1 MHLSKPAYIAAVS
14 YLVLVLVILFSPASA
29 WMQGDDVQKPPSFA
43 NKLWSILFMLI
54 PIALSIYSINC
65 FVVGGCV
72 VWSWINAISV
82 LLWVLLLVLVL
93 VLGSKRAFMI

>member
-1 MHLSKPAYIAAVS
+1 MELSNPAYIAAIS
-14 YLVLVLVILFSPASA
+14 YLILVIVILFTPASHVIHGTKSE
-29 WMQGDDVQKPPSFA
+29 QPESFSQK
-43 NKLWSILFMLI
+43 LVSIVLLLI

-72 VWSWINAISV
+72 IWSWINAVSV

-93 VLGSKRAFMI
+93 ILGAKKAS

>member
-1 MHLSKPAYIAAVS
+1 MNLSTPAYIAAVA
-14 YLVLVLVILFSPASA
+14 YLILVIVILFAPASY
-29 WMQGDDVQKPPSFA
+29 MIQGTETDKPQSFSH
-43 NKLWSILFMLI
+43 KLVSVVLLLI

-72 VWSWINAISV
+72 VWSWINAVSV

-93 VLGSKRAFMI
+93 VLSAKKAL